1 MVTHRRLLRASLLA
15 AVLLAV
21 VAAPAA
27 ADPPV
32 PTNYQARVLELTP
45 PVDGVDARVLGGDSY
60 LQLIVSP
67 GVEAVVPGYDG
78 RELYLRFDANGEVY
92 ENRLS
97 LAYYQNQDRFQT
109 TAAERPAQVGADV
122 PPDWVLVS
130 TDGTYAWHDHRVH
143 WMSPGTLPFLDTGDP
158 DAPARPI
165 DPNATEVQRTTY
177 WSEPIPILVN
187 GDEVGIVGEL
197 LYLPNASPIPAL
209 VSMAAV
215 LLVGLIAGRRDARTG
230 ILVSVGLGALPAL
243 AVGIPQVVGLA
254 PGMDVQPL
262 QPLLP
267 VVAVVVAFAGI
278 AARERS
284 PMALAIAG
292 AGGVPLIGWVGAN
305 IGAINAPIVP
315 PESVPDL
322 AGRIAVGM
330 AIGGG
335 LAALATGIRDLF
347 ASGPVDD
354 PAGDPT
360 GEPAPAGEP
369 TV

>member
-1 MVTHRRLLRASLLA
+1 MLTGRRIRRGSLLA
-15 AVLLAV
+15 IVLLAV
-21 VAAPAA
+21 LAGPAA

-32 PTNYQARVLELTP
+32 PTNYQARVVELIP
-45 PVDGVDARVLGGDSY
+45 SVDGIDARVLGGDSY
-60 LQLIVSP
+60 LQLIVAP
-67 GVEAVVPGYDG
+67 GLEVVVPGYDG

-97 LAYYQNQDRFQT
+97 VSYFQNQDRFDT
-109 TAAERPAQVGADV
+109 SAAERPAQVGADV

-130 TDGTYAWHDHRVH
+130 TDGTYAWHDHRIH
-143 WMSPGTLPFLDTGDP
+143 WMSPNTLPFLDTGDP
-158 DAPARPI
+158 DAAARPI

-187 GDEVGIVGEL
+187 GNEVGIAGEL
-197 LYLPNASPIPAL
+197 LYLPSASPIPAL
-209 VSMAAV
+209 ASMAAV

-230 ILVSVGLGALPAL
+230 ILVAVGLGALPAL
-243 AVGIPQVVGLA
+243 AVGIPQVVGLP
-254 PGMDVQPL
+254 PGVDVQPL

-267 VVAVVVAFAGI
+267 VVAIVVALAGI
-278 AARERS
+278 AARKRS
-284 PMALAIAG
+284 PMALAVAG

-305 IGAINAPIVP
+305 IGAINAPIIP
-315 PESVPDL
+315 PDSVPDL

-347 ASGPVDD
+347 ASS
-354 PAGDPT
+354 PT
-360 GEPAPAGEP
+360 GDLVAGPSDEPATAG
-369 TV
+369 

>member
-1 MVTHRRLLRASLLA
+1 MPTSRHLWRAGLLA
-15 AVLLAV
+15 MVLLAV
-21 VAAPAA
+21 IAGPAA
-27 ADPPV
+27 ADPPI

-45 PVDGVDARVLGGDSY
+45 PVDGVDARVLGGDSF
-60 LQLIVSP
+60 LQLIVAP
-67 GVEAVVPGYDG
+67 GREVVVPGYDG

-92 ENRLS
+92 ENRLAV
-97 LAYYQNQDRFQT
+97 AYYQNQDRFRT

-130 TDGTYAWHDHRVH
+130 TDGTFAWHDHRVH
-143 WMSPGTLPFLDTGDP
+143 WMAPGTLPFLDTGDP

-177 WSEPIPILVN
+177 WAEPIPIRVD
-187 GDEVGIVGEL
+187 GEEVGIVGEL

-209 VSMAAV
+209 LSMAGV
-215 LLVGLIAGRRDARTG
+215 LLVGLIVGRRDARTG
-230 ILVSVGLGALPAL
+230 ILVSIGLGAVPAL
-243 AVGIPQVVGLA
+243 AASIPLVVGLP
-254 PGMDVQPL
+254 PGVDVQPL

-267 VVAVVVAFAGI
+267 VVAVVVALAGI

-284 PMALAIAG
+284 PMALAVAG

-305 IGAINAPIVP
+305 IGAINAPIIP
-315 PESVPDL
+315 PEAVPNL

-347 ASGPVDD
+347 ASNIIDD
-354 PAGDPT
+354 DRAEDPSD
-360 GEPAPAGEP
+360 EPAT